1 MDTKRPSAVDA
12 LDRMTRIVNAA
23 SKLLVQ
29 VAACMRQVVSVAGW
43 VVLLVSTVSLL
54 VDPHVSLAH
63 LISPGAGALAVL
75 QSVIKARGQ
84 PQTDDLEK
92 TGDDLPGD
100 LPKAFK
106 DSLEVVIPSAG
117 KDAGPQKP
125 EPG

>member
-1 MDTKRPSAVDA
+1 VDTKRPSAVDA

-84 PQTDDLEK
+84 PQTDDLDK

-100 LPKAFK
+100 LPKALK
-106 DSLEVVIPSAG
+106 DSLEMIIPG
-117 KDAGPQKP
+117 VREDAEPHEP
-125 EPG
+125 EP